1 MLTPYSLTS
10 SLITD
15 MIKVQKFDNFKKKK
29 EKKEK
34 NNKALGSCCLTVK
47 LIGDNKVV
55 IKYILFFVMPTA
67 CIASFF

>member
-29 EKKEK
+29 TIKL
-34 NNKALGSCCLTVK
+34 LG
-47 LIGDNKVV
+47 VV
-55 IKYILFFVMPTA
+55 A
-67 CIASFF
+67 

>member
-29 EKKEK
+29 KQ
-34 NNKALGSCCLTVK
+34 
-47 LIGDNKVV
+47 
-55 IKYILFFVMPTA
+55 
-67 CIASFF
+67 